1 MKYSSMLLFLL
12 LISCYS
18 DNRHDEYISEVEF
31 SVRDNIVQE
40 YILEIRPLEERQYI
54 GEHAIWRDDQEEFE
68 ANKFLYLTDRQK
80 VEVVIENDLLYIVK
94 VFEIDPNA
102 DIDKDKLREGTAE
115 MIYEE
120 EFMVDKGTK
129 QFIIH
134 TE

>member
-18 DNRHDEYISEVEF
+18 DNSHDEYVSEVEF
-31 SVRDNIVQE
+31 SVRDSIVQE

-54 GEHAIWRDDQEEFE
+54 GEHPIWRDDQEEFE
-68 ANKFLYLTDRQK
+68 ANKFLYLTDGQK
-80 VEVVIENDLLYIVK
+80 VEVVIENDLLYKVM

-102 DIDKDKLREGTAE
+102 DIDKYKLREGTAE

>member
-18 DNRHDEYISEVEF
+18 DNRYDEYVSEVEF
-31 SVRDNIVQE
+31 SVQDNIVQE

-54 GEHAIWRDDQEEFE
+54 GEQAIWRDDQEEFE
-68 ANKFLYLTDRQK
+68 ANKFLYLTDGQK
-80 VEVVIENDLLYIVK
+80 VEVVIENDLLYNVK

-129 QFIIH
+129 QFIID

>member
-1 MKYSSMLLFLL
+1 M
-12 LISCYS
+12 
-18 DNRHDEYISEVEF
+18 
-31 SVRDNIVQE
+31 QE